1 MPIASYDW
9 AETTEADFVGDST
22 VKDRRTRLV
31 SAIGAIAL
39 WGAGILPAHAGP
51 AELALLTAY
60 IGEWRG
66 SSVLEGGKKPE
77 PFKCRLTV
85 DKGNQT
91 KINYAGRCTLVSMNL
106 SVSGTIA
113 YDDPS
118 QTYQA
123 IMGSNAGFTGVAIG
137 KQQGDK
143 IIFDLEEKQEDKAGN
158 FVRIGARITL
168 VAQTSITVDYEVEF
182 NNSGNVLTA
191 NVPFT
196 R

>member
-1 MPIASYDW
+1 M
-9 AETTEADFVGDST
+9 
-22 VKDRRTRLV
+22 KDRRKRLV

>member
-1 MPIASYDW
+1 
-9 AETTEADFVGDST
+9 VGDST
-22 VKDRRTRLV
+22 VKDRRKRLV

-51 AELALLTAY
+51 DELALLTSY

-66 SSVLEGGKKPE
+66 SSMLVGGKKPE
-77 PFKCRLTV
+77 PFKCRLSI
-85 DKGNQT
+85 DKGNQA

-106 SVSGTIA
+106 SVNGTIA

-123 IMGSNAGFTGVAIG
+123 IMSSNAGFTGVAVG
-137 KQQGDK
+137 RKQGDS
-143 IIFDLEEKQEDKAGN
+143 IVFDLEQKQEDKAGN
-158 FVRIGARITL
+158 DVRIGARITL
-168 VAQTSITVDYEVEF
+168 IAQTSITVDYEVEF

-196 R
+196 K

>member
-1 MPIASYDW
+1 M
-9 AETTEADFVGDST
+9 
-22 VKDRRTRLV
+22 

-39 WGAGILPAHAGP
+39 WGAGILSAHAGP

-60 IGEWRG
+60 IGEWKG
-66 SSVLEGGKKPE
+66 ASVLVGGKKPE

-191 NVPFT
+191 NVPFS

>member
-1 MPIASYDW
+1 
-9 AETTEADFVGDST
+9 
-22 VKDRRTRLV
+22 
-31 SAIGAIAL
+31 
-39 WGAGILPAHAGP
+39 
-51 AELALLTAY
+51 
-60 IGEWRG
+60 
-66 SSVLEGGKKPE
+66 
-77 PFKCRLTV
+77 
-85 DKGNQT
+85 
-91 KINYAGRCTLVSMNL
+91 
-106 SVSGTIA
+106 
-113 YDDPS
+113 
-118 QTYQA
+118 
-123 IMGSNAGFTGVAIG
+123 VAIG

>member
-1 MPIASYDW
+1 M
-9 AETTEADFVGDST
+9 
-22 VKDRRTRLV
+22 RLM
-31 SAIGAIAL
+31 SAIGAIAFF
-39 WGAGILPAHAGP
+39 GAGILPASAGP
-51 AELALLTAY
+51 AQLEILTSY

-77 PFKCRLTV
+77 PFKCRLTIG
-85 DKGNQT
+85 KGNQA

-106 SVSGTIA
+106 SVNGTIA

-123 IMGSNAGFTGVAIG
+123 IMSSNAGFTGVAVG
-137 KQQGDK
+137 KELGDS
-143 IIFDLEEKQEDKAGN
+143 IVFDLEQKEEEDKAGN
-158 FVRIGARITL
+158 SVRIGARITL

-196 R
+196 K